1 MSFVGSVSFASFAP
15 SNPSAA
21 TTFARPASYHTPYV
35 SRSSPPPALT
45 TANVR
50 PPSSLA
56 NVDPNLVPLHLRSF
70 ITPSVRKLQ
79 LEYTI
84 PVPGKDTSA
93 SNAEYEKLLAENASL
108 KTCSFVWRKRAAV
121 HAAAT
126 LGLVGLARMAR
137 DYALRMKKER
147 DDLEAK
153 YNELQKLYEEKS

>member
-1 MSFVGSVSFASFAP
+1 M
-15 SNPSAA
+15 
-21 TTFARPASYHTPYV
+21 RPA
-35 SRSSPPPALT
+35 PPP
-45 TANVR
+45 
-50 PPSSLA
+50 A

-84 PVPGKDTSA
+84 PVPNKDGTP

-137 DYALRMKKER
+137 DYALRVKKER
-147 DDLEAK
+147 DEFETK
-153 YNELQKLYEEKS
+153 YNELKKLYEEKT

>member
-1 MSFVGSVSFASFAP
+1 M
-15 SNPSAA
+15 
-21 TTFARPASYHTPYV
+21 
-35 SRSSPPPALT
+35 
-45 TANVR
+45 
-50 PPSSLA
+50 
-56 NVDPNLVPLHLRSF
+56 
-70 ITPSVRKLQ
+70 RKLQ

>member
-1 MSFVGSVSFASFAP
+1 M
-15 SNPSAA
+15 
-21 TTFARPASYHTPYV
+21 RP
-35 SRSSPPPALT
+35 
-45 TANVR
+45 
-50 PPSSLA
+50 PPSSA

-84 PVPGKDTSA
+84 PVPGKNGST
-93 SNAEYEKLLAENASL
+93 SNAGYEKLLAENASL

-137 DYALRMKKER
+137 DYALSMKKER